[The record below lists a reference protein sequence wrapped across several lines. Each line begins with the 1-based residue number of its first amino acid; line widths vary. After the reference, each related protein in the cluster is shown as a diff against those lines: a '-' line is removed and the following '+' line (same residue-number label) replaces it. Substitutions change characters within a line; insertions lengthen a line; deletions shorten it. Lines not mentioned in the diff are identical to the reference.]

1 VAKRTNGT
9 PSARSAGTNGIDG
22 PATTAQP
29 RRRSLSS
36 LPAAPPP
43 KKKRSFWRKLWTV
56 IQVAM
61 AIFIIGASIVAYIVY
76 QQAQVYYQRAA
87 KIDLN
92 KLDDLNVTS
101 TFLDVNGEELG
112 RTFVEAE
119 DRILLKPDQIPDLM
133 RKAVMAA
140 EDRRYYEHGAI
151 DYWGILR
158 AMRENFG
165 KKGRVQGGST
175 IEQQLAKHLIGD
187 FSRTLDRKFLEA
199 FVAVR
204 LEQHYT
210 KDEILNYYLN
220 RIYFGKGYFGVG
232 AAARGYFGK
241 EASDLTLPECAMLAG
256 IIRAP
261 VSSSPRTD
269 LGKARQRRN
278 LTLEQMRDQGFI
290 THEECA
296 RAESSPL
303 RIIPAKPSG
312 PQSFIMAAAVREME
326 QILAVE
332 GTEEMPQGLTIQTNI
347 DLRLQRAL
355 EQQMETHLVQ
365 IETSGAPDTSQ
376 PGAVS
381 PLNPALAPPPKQPLQ
396 GSAIVADVDTGR
408 VRAWIGGRDFLRNQF
423 DHVSMARRENGALLQ
438 PIIYG
443 MGFDK
448 LNLSPA
454 TMINAS
460 YIDPSVPASPADL
473 ALGNPNT
480 DLTKRFL
487 SVQDALA
494 LGNKAAATRV
504 ALQLGP
510 HTITQFLRRAGVDA
524 RIPTG
529 NDNVFNPEPMT
540 LGDIAAL
547 YQVLG
552 NDGIHRKLKII
563 QTITSQDGQ
572 VLYDDS
578 KPDRDDKDDQLL
590 DIVNDQQ
597 LTLTL
602 QNALR
607 TGFARTLTRDYGL
620 RAPIAGMPGYS
631 EGYRDA
637 WFVGYT
643 PKILAAVWVGYDDSR
658 AIGSKDVAVKS
669 AVPLWGD
676 IMRETLA
683 RANGGASFAQPA
695 ELSKVEI
702 DRSTGALR
710 GLAGLAPAPEDIFV
724 YLKKDQVDAAT
735 NQANTAQQLQAPHE
749 WSDWLTTMFNDADE
763 TGLAPDQVTAGS
775 QDKRDNIIP
784 ALAEYKMPGLRGD
797 IVSSDGTVYATM
809 VNQQNL
815 VVKWPAAGDSSTD
828 ADIVAWMRARFDEAN
843 KAIGASVV
851 ISDQELLAQ
860 FHTQRYQPF
869 TVLEDIT
876 PTQADQIRAA
886 GLEAKGFSFVGT
898 PRRIYPRG
906 PELAHVLGYL
916 SRDQQ
921 RNRGKYLSGD
931 VIYDRYKGAFGL
943 EKVFDSDLVGKEGS
957 FMISTTP
964 DGYARSAAVSA
975 PPSYG
980 NTLKLTIDSKI
991 QAAAE
996 RALNRKRM
1004 DAWVM
1009 MDIHNGDVVAM
1020 ASHPTFDPNIFLPT
1034 IAPDEW
1040 QMLNSDQY
1048 VPMLNRAIDAQFP
1061 PGSVFKTV
1069 TSIAAMTAGC
1079 FDPNWVVHC
1088 VGYYDL
1094 DNSHRMNLPEEK
1106 GDVTY
1111 KDALTHSFNTYFAT
1125 LGAKVGRDI
1134 LLDTARSFNF
1144 GNKTGI
1150 DLPGELPGLIPD
1162 SEYVRRVHQRD
1173 FGSGDTVL
1181 TAIGQ
1186 GDVLVTPIQMADYMA
1201 SLANGGTVYRP
1212 RLVKEIDDHNG
1223 NKIRD
1228 IPTDIDRTVTLDS
1241 PFMANLKEGMINVV
1255 DEGTATVVHRDDMK
1269 IAAKTGTAQVG
1280 TKAKPRQVAWL
1291 CGYLPA
1297 DNPQYSFAVMIQG
1310 EDSDNHG
1317 LGLDDGLLG
1326 GREGGEIASHI
1337 FDDIYGPPPNAKE
1350 RSSNFEDYDK
1360 APDLAPP
1367 VADNDD
1373 SGDDSAATTNAAPAN
1388 PPVAKAVTADDD
1400 SDATGMA
1407 SDSASHDS
1415 ARGSASTV
1423 AVHASSKNP

>member
-1 VAKRTNGT
+1 M
-9 PSARSAGTNGIDG
+9 DE
-22 PATTAQP
+22 PAALAQP
-29 RRRSLSS
+29 RRRGSS
-36 LPAAPPP
+36 QPEPTP
-43 KKKRSFWRKLWTV
+43 KRKRSFWRTLWLWT
-56 IQVAM
+56 QVSM
-61 AIFIIGASIVAYIVY
+61 AIFIIAASVAAYVIY
-76 QQAQVYYQRAA
+76 QQAQVYYQRAE

-92 KLDDLNVTS
+92 KLNDLNVTS

-158 AMRENFG
+158 ALRENFG

-204 LEQHYT
+204 LEQHYS

-220 RIYFGKGYFGVG
+220 RIYFGQGYFGVG

-241 EASDLTLPECAMLAG
+241 EAGDLTLPECATLAG

-261 VSSSPRTD
+261 VSSSPRKD
-269 LGKARQRRN
+269 LGKARLRRD
-278 LTLEQMRDQGFI
+278 LTLSQMEQEGYI
-290 THEECA
+290 TQEEYS
-296 RAESSPL
+296 RAVGTPVRVIRS
-303 RIIPAKPSG
+303 KPSG
-312 PQSFIMAAAVREME
+312 PQSFIMAAAVKEME

-332 GTEEMPQGLTIQTNI
+332 GTEEMPQGLTVRTNI
-347 DLRLQRAL
+347 DLHLQRAL

-365 IETSGAPDTSQ
+365 IETSGDTGDVNQ
-376 PGAVS
+376 PAAV
-381 PLNPALAPPPKQPLQ
+381 PPVNPTMTPPKQPLQ
-396 GSAIVADVDTGR
+396 GSAIVADLATGR
-408 VRAWIGGRDFLRNQF
+408 VMAWIGGRDFLHNQF
-423 DHVSMARRENGALLQ
+423 DHVSMARRENGAMLQ
-438 PIIYG
+438 PVVYG

-473 ALGNPNT
+473 ALGDPNT

-487 SVQDALA
+487 SIQDALA
-494 LGNKAAATRV
+494 LGNRAAATRV

-510 HTITQFLRRAGVDA
+510 HTITQFLRHSGVDA

-529 NDNVFNPEPMT
+529 KDNVFNPEPMT
-540 LGDIAAL
+540 LGDIASL

-563 QTITSQDGQ
+563 QSITSEDGQ

-578 KPDRDDKDDQLL
+578 KPDREEKNDQLL
-590 DIVNDQQ
+590 DIVNDEQ
-597 LTLTL
+597 LTLTM

-620 RAPIAGMPGYS
+620 RAPVAGMPGYS

-643 PKILAAVWVGYDDSR
+643 PKLLAGVWVGYDDSR
-658 AIGSKDVAVKS
+658 AIGTKDVAVKS

-683 RANGGASFAQPA
+683 RTNGGAAFPEPA
-695 ELSKVEI
+695 SLSKVEI

-735 NQANTAQQLQAPHE
+735 SQANTPQQLQAPHE

-809 VNQQNL
+809 KNQQNL
-815 VVKWPAAGDSSTD
+815 VVKWPAAGDSTTD

-843 KAIGASVV
+843 KAVGVAVT
-851 ISDQELLAQ
+851 ISDPDLLAQ
-860 FHTQRYQPF
+860 YHTQRYQPF

-876 PTQADQIRAA
+876 PTQADQIRNA

-943 EKVFDSDLVGKEGS
+943 EKIFDADLIGKEGS

-975 PPSYG
+975 APSYG
-980 NTLKLTIDSKI
+980 GTLRLTIDSKI

-996 RALNRKRM
+996 KALNRKRM

-1009 MDIHNGDVVAM
+1009 LDIHNGDVVAM
-1020 ASHPTFDPNIFLPT
+1020 ASHPTYDPNIFLPT

-1040 QMLNSDQY
+1040 ALLNSDQY
-1048 VPMLNRAIDAQFP
+1048 LPMLNRAIDAQFP
-1061 PGSVFKTV
+1061 PGSCFKTV
-1069 TSIAAMTAGC
+1069 TSIAAMTAGV

-1088 VGYYDL
+1088 LGYYDL

-1111 KDALTHSFNTYFAT
+1111 KEALTHSWNTYFAT

-1186 GDVLVTPIQMADYMA
+1186 GDVLVTPIQMASYMA
-1201 SLANGGTVYRP
+1201 ALANGGTVYKP
-1212 RLVKEIDDHNG
+1212 RLVKQVEDRDG
-1223 NKIRD
+1223 KVIRE
-1228 IPTDIDRTVTLDS
+1228 IPTDIVRTVALTS

-1280 TKAKPRQVAWL
+1280 TKTKPRQVAWL

-1297 DNPQYSFAVMIQG
+1297 DNPQYAFAVMIQG

-1326 GREGGEIASHI
+1326 GREGGAIASHI

-1350 RSSNFEDYDK
+1350 RASNFDDYDK
-1360 APDLAPP
+1360 APALAPAQP
-1367 VADNDD
+1367 LAD
-1373 SGDDSAATTNAAPAN
+1373 STGASDDSADKTDTTNAPPAN
-1388 PPVAKAVTADDD
+1388 PAVPKTTDATGDD

-1407 SDSASHDS
+1407 SAPSHAS
-1415 ARGSASTV
+1415 ARASASTV
-1423 AVHASSKNP
+1423 IVRTSSKNP

>member
-1 VAKRTNGT
+1 
-9 PSARSAGTNGIDG
+9 
-22 PATTAQP
+22 
-29 RRRSLSS
+29 
-36 LPAAPPP
+36 
-43 KKKRSFWRKLWTV
+43 
-56 IQVAM
+56 M
-61 AIFIIGASIVAYIVY
+61 
-76 QQAQVYYQRAA
+76 
-87 KIDLN
+87 
-92 KLDDLNVTS
+92 
-101 TFLDVNGEELG
+101 
-112 RTFVEAE
+112 
-119 DRILLKPDQIPDLM
+119 LKPDQIPDLM

-165 KKGRVQGGST
+165 KKNRVQGGST

-220 RIYFGKGYFGVG
+220 RIYFGQGYFGVG

-241 EASDLTLPECAMLAG
+241 EASDLSLSECATLAG

-261 VSSSPRTD
+261 VSSSPRKD

-296 RAESSPL
+296 RAESSPV
-303 RIIPAKPSG
+303 RVNPAKPSG
-312 PQSFIMAAAVREME
+312 PQSFIMAAAVKEME
-326 QILAVE
+326 QILAIE
-332 GTEEMPQGLTIQTNI
+332 GTEEMPQGLTVQTNI
-347 DLRLQRAL
+347 DLHLQRAL

-365 IETSGAPDTSQ
+365 IETSSAPDTGQ
-376 PGAVS
+376 PAAV
-381 PLNPALAPPPKQPLQ
+381 PPVNPKMAPPPRQPLQ
-396 GSAIVADVDTGR
+396 GSALVADLDTGR
-408 VRAWIGGRDFLRNQF
+408 VRAWIGGRDFLHNQF

-438 PIIYG
+438 PVIYG
-443 MGFDK
+443 MGFDQ

-473 ALGNPNT
+473 ALGDPNT

-494 LGNKAAATRV
+494 LGNRAAATRV

-510 HTITQFLRRAGVDA
+510 HTITQFLRHAGVDA

-529 NDNVFNPEPMT
+529 KDNVFNPEPMT
-540 LGDIAAL
+540 LGDVASL

-552 NDGIHRKLKII
+552 NGGIHRKLKII
-563 QTITSQDGQ
+563 QTITAQDGQ
-572 VLYDDS
+572 VLYDDG
-578 KPDRDDKDDQLL
+578 KPDRDEKDNQLL

-683 RANGGASFAQPA
+683 RANGGTAFAQPP

-710 GLAGLAPAPEDIFV
+710 GLAGLAPAPGDIFV
-724 YLKKDQVDAAT
+724 YLKKDQVAAAT
-735 NQANTAQQLQAPHE
+735 SHANTPQQLQAPHE

-797 IVSSDGTVYATM
+797 IVSADGVTYATM

-815 VVKWPAAGDSSTD
+815 VVKWPAASDSSTD

-843 KAIGASVV
+843 KAVGVSVT
-851 ISDQELLAQ
+851 ISDQDLLAQ
-860 FHTQRYQPF
+860 YHTQRYQPF

-876 PTQADQIRAA
+876 PTQADQIRNA

-931 VIYDRYKGAFGL
+931 VIYDRYKGAFGI
-943 EKVFDSDLVGKEGS
+943 EKVFDSDLNGKEGS

-975 PPSYG
+975 QPAYG
-980 NTLKLTIDSKI
+980 NTLRLTIDSKI

-996 RALNRKRM
+996 KALNRKRM

-1009 MDIHNGDVVAM
+1009 MDIHTGDVVAM
-1020 ASHPTFDPNIFLPT
+1020 ASHPTYDPNIFLPT

-1040 QMLNSDQY
+1040 QMLSSDQY

-1069 TSIAAMTAGC
+1069 TSVAAMTAGV

-1088 VGYYDL
+1088 NGYFDL
-1094 DNSHRMNLPEEK
+1094 GNMHMVLKEEA
-1106 GDVTY
+1106 GHDVSY
-1111 KDALTHSFNTYFAT
+1111 KEALTHSFNTYFAN
-1125 LGAKVGRDI
+1125 LGLKVGRDV

-1150 DLPGELPGLIPD
+1150 DLPGELPGVIPD
-1162 SEYVRRVHQRD
+1162 SEYVRRVHPAR
-1173 FGSGDTVL
+1173 FRRRRHG
-1181 TAIGQ
+1181 
-1186 GDVLVTPIQMADYMA
+1186 ADRH
-1201 SLANGGTVYRP
+1201 RP
-1212 RLVKEIDDHNG
+1212 GRRARHAG
-1223 NKIRD
+1223 
-1228 IPTDIDRTVTLDS
+1228 P
-1241 PFMANLKEGMINVV
+1241 
-1255 DEGTATVVHRDDMK
+1255 
-1269 IAAKTGTAQVG
+1269 
-1280 TKAKPRQVAWL
+1280 
-1291 CGYLPA
+1291 
-1297 DNPQYSFAVMIQG
+1297 
-1310 EDSDNHG
+1310 
-1317 LGLDDGLLG
+1317 DGLLHG
-1326 GREGGEIASHI
+1326 GAGQRRHGLPAAVGEGNRRSQRQQDPRHPDRHRPDRDAQLALHGEPQGRH
-1337 FDDIYGPPPNAKE
+1337 DQRG
-1350 RSSNFEDYDK
+1350 RRGH
-1360 APDLAPP
+1360 
-1367 VADNDD
+1367 
-1373 SGDDSAATTNAAPAN
+1373 GDRRPSQRHQDRGQDRHGAGGHEGQAAPG
-1388 PPVAKAVTADDD
+1388 
-1400 SDATGMA
+1400 GMA
-1407 SDSASHDS
+1407 LRLP
-1415 ARGSASTV
+1415 ARR
-1423 AVHASSKNP
+1423 